1 MYTENV
7 LFAISVMCVYPYCYL
22 KLVSKR
28 MQMLVQAGN
37 VLSRRQEQQKANI
50 LLTWKVNI
58 SRGRAEASERKVT
71 TSFCFISFVLSE
83 FLLCM
88 YYF

>member
-28 MQMLVQAGN
+28 MQMLVQAGKC
-37 VLSRRQEQQKANI
+37 S
-50 LLTWKVNI
+50 
-58 SRGRAEASERKVT
+58 
-71 TSFCFISFVLSE
+71 
-83 FLLCM
+83 
-88 YYF
+88 